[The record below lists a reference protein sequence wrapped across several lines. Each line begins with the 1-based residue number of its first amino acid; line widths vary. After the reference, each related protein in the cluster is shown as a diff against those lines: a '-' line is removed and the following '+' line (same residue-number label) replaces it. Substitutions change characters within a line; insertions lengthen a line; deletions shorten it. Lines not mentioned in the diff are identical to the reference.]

1 MKKLSQSRCWV
12 IVVVLLLLFTGC
24 STTPARPTQQTP
36 RQSLAPPTPT
46 VTTPSPTTAASSSAT
61 WSLLQQEHRGYVV
74 MMRHALAPGTGDPP
88 NFRLEDCSTQRNL
101 SAEGRAQARRIGE
114 AFRRRGIKVARVLSS
129 QWCRCLETARLM
141 NLGAVEPFA
150 PLNSFFRDR
159 ALARCPLGNRSA
171 QTRQTTEVRE
181 FIAANRNTVGAIILV
196 THQVN
201 ITALTDIV
209 PQSGESVVLRANEQ
223 DQVEVIGRIESFS
236 GDE

>member
-1 MKKLSQSRCWV
+1 MKKLSQGRYWV
-12 IVVVLLLLFTGC
+12 IVVVLLLLVTGC
-24 STTPARPTQQTP
+24 STTPPRQTQQTP
-36 RQSLAPPTPT
+36 TRSLAPPTPT
-46 VTTPSPTTAASSSAT
+46 VTTPSPTSATSSSVT
-61 WSLLQQEHRGYVV
+61 WSLLQQGDTGYVV

-101 SAEGRAQARRIGE
+101 SAQGRAQARRMGE
-114 AFRRRGIKVARVLSS
+114 AFRRHGIKVSRVLSS

-141 NLGAVEPFA
+141 NLAPVEPFA

-159 ALARCPLGNRSA
+159 SA
-171 QTRQTTEVRE
+171 QTRQTTEMRE
-181 FIAANRNTVGAIILV
+181 FIAANRNTFGAIILV

-223 DQVEVIGRIESFS
+223 NQVEVIGQIESFR
-236 GDE
+236 G

>member
-1 MKKLSQSRCWV
+1 
-12 IVVVLLLLFTGC
+12 
-24 STTPARPTQQTP
+24 
-36 RQSLAPPTPT
+36 
-46 VTTPSPTTAASSSAT
+46 
-61 WSLLQQEHRGYVV
+61 

-101 SAEGRAQARRIGE
+101 SAQGRAQARRIGE
-114 AFRRRGIKVARVLSS
+114 AFRRRGVKVARVLSS

-159 ALARCPLGNRSA
+159 ST

-181 FIAANRNTVGAIILV
+181 FIAANRNTFGAIILV

-209 PQSGESVVLRANEQ
+209 PQSGESVVLRANQ
-223 DQVEVIGRIESFS
+223 QNQVEVIGRIESFR
-236 GDE
+236 DEE

>member
-1 MKKLSQSRCWV
+1 MTKLSQSRYWV
-12 IVVVLLLLFTGC
+12 IVVVLLLLVTGC
-24 STTPARPTQQTP
+24 STTPPRQTQQTP
-36 RQSLAPPTPT
+36 TQSLAPPTPT
-46 VTTPSPTTAASSSAT
+46 VTTPSPTAAANSSAT
-61 WSLLQQEHRGYVV
+61 WSLLQQGDTGYVV
-74 MMRHALAPGTGDPP
+74 MMRHALAPGTGDPL

-150 PLNSFFRDR
+150 PLNSFFRV
-159 ALARCPLGNRSA
+159 RSA

-223 DQVEVIGRIESFS
+223 DQVEVIGRIESFM

>member
-1 MKKLSQSRCWV
+1 M
-12 IVVVLLLLFTGC
+12 
-24 STTPARPTQQTP
+24 
-36 RQSLAPPTPT
+36 
-46 VTTPSPTTAASSSAT
+46 
-61 WSLLQQEHRGYVV
+61 V

-101 SAEGRAQARRIGE
+101 SAQGRAQARRIGE
-114 AFRRRGIKVARVLSS
+114 AFRRRGVKVAKVLSS

-159 ALARCPLGNRSA
+159 ST
-171 QTRQTTEVRE
+171 QTKQTTEVRE

-209 PQSGESVVLRANEQ
+209 PQSGESVVLRANQ
-223 DQVEVIGRIESFS
+223 QNQVEVIGRIESLR
-236 GDE
+236 GEE

>member
-1 MKKLSQSRCWV
+1 MKKLSQGRYWV

-24 STTPARPTQQTP
+24 STTPARQTQQTP
-36 RQSLAPPTPT
+36 TRSLAPPTAI
-46 VTTPSPTTAASSSAT
+46 VTTPSPIVAASSSAT
-61 WSLLQQEHRGYVV
+61 WSLLQQGDTGYVV

-141 NLGAVEPFA
+141 NLGPVEPFA
-150 PLNSFFRDR
+150 PLNSFFRD
-159 ALARCPLGNRSA
+159 RSA

-181 FIAANRNTVGAIILV
+181 FIAANRNTFGAIILV

-223 DQVEVIGRIESFS
+223 DQVEVIGRIESFR

>member
-1 MKKLSQSRCWV
+1 MKKLSQSRYWV
-12 IVVVLLLLFTGC
+12 IVVVLLLLVSGC
-24 STTPARPTQQTP
+24 STTPPRQTQQTP
-36 RQSLAPPTPT
+36 TQSLALPTPT
-46 VTTPSPTTAASSSAT
+46 VTTPSPTVAPSSSAT
-61 WSLLQQEHRGYVV
+61 WSLLQQGDRGYVV

-101 SAEGRAQARRIGE
+101 SAQGRAQARRIGE
-114 AFRRRGIKVARVLSS
+114 AFRRRGVKVARVLSS

-159 ALARCPLGNRSA
+159 SA

-181 FIAANRNTVGAIILV
+181 FIAANRNTFGAIILV

-223 DQVEVIGRIESFS
+223 DQVEVIGPIESFR

>member
-1 MKKLSQSRCWV
+1 MKKLSKGRYWV

-24 STTPARPTQQTP
+24 STTPARQTQQTP
-36 RQSLAPPTPT
+36 TQSLAPPTPT
-46 VTTPSPTTAASSSAT
+46 VTIPSPTTAASSSAT
-61 WSLLQQEHRGYVV
+61 WSLLQQGDTGYVV

-101 SAEGRAQARRIGE
+101 SAEGRAQARLIGE
-114 AFRRRGIKVARVLSS
+114 AFRRHGIKVARVLSS

-141 NLGAVEPFA
+141 NLGPVEPFA
-150 PLNSFFRDR
+150 PLNSFFRD
-159 ALARCPLGNRSA
+159 RSA

>member
-1 MKKLSQSRCWV
+1 MKKLSQGRYWV
-12 IVVVLLLLFTGC
+12 IVVVLLLLVTGC
-24 STTPARPTQQTP
+24 STTPPQQTQQTP
-36 RQSLAPPTPT
+36 TQSLAPPTPT
-46 VTTPSPTTAASSSAT
+46 VTTPSPTATASSSAT
-61 WSLLQQEHRGYVV
+61 WSLLQQGDTGYVV

-101 SAEGRAQARRIGE
+101 SAEGQAQARRIGE
-114 AFRRRGIKVARVLSS
+114 AFRRRGIKVSRVLSS

-159 ALARCPLGNRSA
+159 SA
-171 QTRQTTEVRE
+171 QARQTTEVRE

>member
-1 MKKLSQSRCWV
+1 MKKLSQSRYWV
-12 IVVVLLLLFTGC
+12 LVVVSLLLVTGC
-24 STTPARPTQQTP
+24 STTPPQQTP
-36 RQSLAPPTPT
+36 SQSSPTPTPT
-46 VTTPSPTTAASSSAT
+46 VTTPSPTVTASSSST
-61 WSLLQQEHRGYVV
+61 WSLLQQGDRGYVV

-101 SAEGRAQARRIGE
+101 SAQGRAQARRIGE
-114 AFRRRGIKVARVLSS
+114 AFRRRGVKVARVLSS

-159 ALARCPLGNRSA
+159 ST

-181 FIAANRNTVGAIILV
+181 FIAANRNTFGAIILV

-209 PQSGESVVLRANEQ
+209 PQSGESVVLRANQ
-223 DQVEVIGRIESFS
+223 QNQVEVIGRIESFR
-236 GDE
+236 DEE

>member
-1 MKKLSQSRCWV
+1 MKKLSQRRYWA
-12 IVVVLLLLFTGC
+12 IVVVLLLLVTGC
-24 STTPARPTQQTP
+24 STTPPQQTQQTLT
-36 RQSLAPPTPT
+36 QSLATPTPT
-46 VTTPSPTTAASSSAT
+46 ITRPSPTAAVNSSTT
-61 WSLLQQEHRGYVV
+61 WSVLQQGDTGYVV

-101 SAEGRAQARRIGE
+101 SAQGRAQARRIGE

-159 ALARCPLGNRSA
+159 ST
-171 QTRQTTEVRE
+171 QTRQTTQVRE

-209 PQSGESVVLRANEQ
+209 PQSGESVVLRANQ
-223 DQVEVIGRIESFS
+223 QNQIEVIGRIETWR
-236 GDE
+236 GEE